1 MVGSGRLVVVPFLFL
16 RYMAS
21 PGAQGAE
28 HRVTGL
34 AKHQLLGQ
42 HGGVGDET
50 HHAPGQNSI

>member
-34 AKHQLLGQ
+34 AQHQLLEQ
-42 HGGVGDET
+42 HGGGDHEM
-50 HHAPGQNSI
+50 HHAPGQN